1 MKLFVTKDL
10 EYKDIQESFSSAS
23 IVNSIV
29 TNDVVQQI
37 RLIILSVITKNS
49 QHELCMLDLVTG
61 AH

>member
-37 RLIILSVITKNS
+37 RLVILSVITKNG

>member
-10 EYKDIQESFSSAS
+10 EYKDIKESFSSAS

-37 RLIILSVITKNS
+37 RLVILSVITKNG